1 MSADTTFFTEHSIES
16 APPAARRFMTATRN
30 HLGYLPAGM
39 ARMAASPQ
47 LMDGFLRLTAIF
59 ENTTLEP
66 VAREVVVMTMA
77 TRNRCHICVAMHT
90 ARLTALGADPDLI
103 EALRDPDRAEPLPD
117 ERLDAVRVFALRV
130 LDTAGDVGDQALQDF
145 LAAGYT
151 TQNALEVVLGI
162 GTYTMSTLANRLTGA
177 PVDDQLAAYA
187 WALSCSMTQN
197 DGAARVSLRPLGP
210 DDQDEFIAQARASA
224 GLHHPWFTMPTT
236 PGDFQTYLAK
246 FSRPTTEGFLVCL
259 REGRA
264 LAGMIT
270 IDSIIRGRYQSA
282 SVSYAAFAPAVGKG
296 YMSEGLA
303 LVLRYAFCELRLHRL
318 EANIQPANQAS
329 LRLVGRLGFRKEGY
343 APAMLFID
351 GAWRDHERWA
361 ITREMTDFPPADP
374 HPTLPAR

>member
-47 LMDGFLRLTAIF
+47 LVDGFLRLTAIF

-90 ARLTALGADPDLI
+90 ARLTALGADPGLI
-103 EALRDPDRAEPLPD
+103 EALRNPESGDPDRTEPLPD
-117 ERLDAVRVFALRV
+117 ERLDAVRVFAVRV

-177 PVDDQLAAYA
+177 PVDDHLAAYA
-187 WALSCSMTQN
+187 WALSCSMTRN
-197 DGAARVSLRPLGP
+197 DGKARPLRRARVGRS
-210 DDQDEFIAQARASA
+210 Q
-224 GLHHPWFTMPTT
+224 PT
-236 PGDFQTYLAK
+236 
-246 FSRPTTEGFLVCL
+246 
-259 REGRA
+259 
-264 LAGMIT
+264 
-270 IDSIIRGRYQSA
+270 
-282 SVSYAAFAPAVGKG
+282 
-296 YMSEGLA
+296 
-303 LVLRYAFCELRLHRL
+303 
-318 EANIQPANQAS
+318 
-329 LRLVGRLGFRKEGY
+329 
-343 APAMLFID
+343 
-351 GAWRDHERWA
+351 
-361 ITREMTDFPPADP
+361 
-374 HPTLPAR
+374 